1 MSAFSNPYAVPVVA
15 AQESERST
23 FLRKVGAWTFG
34 GLMIAGAASLASMTA
49 LLLVPALGSQYV
61 ALGIMLGAIFASRF
75 IGSSMVYSESAA
87 TRVMGFVAGNALQG
101 IAMGYLLLVAIFMSA
116 ELYGNPLA
124 MLGQAVVLVGLTV
137 AGIVAYLL
145 TGPKNL
151 SLIGGALSALT
162 LPMLGLMVLTAVW
175 PVGGVAG
182 VVLSVGFVAVSAGG
196 LLFNLNQVMH
206 RMSTDQVVPAAYH
219 VSIGILVLFWN
230 VLSLLMRLNRR

>member
-1 MSAFSNPYAVPVVA
+1 MSAFSNPYAVPVAA
-15 AQESERST
+15 AQESERSA

-49 LLLVPALGSQYV
+49 LLMVPALGSQYI
-61 ALGIMLGAIFASRF
+61 ALFVMLGAIFASRF
-75 IGSSMVYSESAA
+75 IGGSLVYSESAA
-87 TRVMGFVAGNALQG
+87 TRVLGFVAGNALQG
-101 IAMGYLLLVAIFMSA
+101 VAMGYLLLVAILMSA

-137 AGIVAYLL
+137 LGIVAYLL

-151 SLIGGALSALT
+151 SLVRGALAALA
-162 LPMLGLMVLTAVW
+162 LPMLGLMVVTAIW
-175 PVGGVAG
+175 PVGGVIG
-182 VVLSVGFVAVSAGG
+182 IVLSLAFVGVSIGG
-196 LLFNLNQVMH
+196 LLFNLNEVMH

>member
-15 AQESERST
+15 AKESDRAS

-34 GLMIAGAASLASMTA
+34 GLTIAGAGSLASMTA
-49 LLLVPALGSQYV
+49 LLLFPALGNQYV
-61 ALGIMLGAIFASRF
+61 ALAVMLGAIFGSRF
-75 IGSSMVYSESAA
+75 IGSSLVHSESGA
-87 TRVMGFVAGNALQG
+87 TRVAGFVAGNALQG
-101 IAMGYLLLVAIFMSA
+101 VAMGYLMLVAIFMSA

-137 AGIVAYLL
+137 TGIVAYLL
-145 TGPKNL
+145 TGPKQL
-151 SLIGGALSALT
+151 SMVAGALSALS
-162 LPMLGLMVLTAVW
+162 LPMLGLMVITAVW
-175 PVGGVAG
+175 PVGGTMG
-182 VVLSVGFVAVSAGG
+182 VVISVVFVGVSAAG

-206 RMSTDQVVPAAYH
+206 RMSTDMVVPAAYH